1 MIRKARYEDIDDI
14 MKCIDDARIFLKNS
28 GSTQWNGPLGYPN
41 VKIFDEDIKHE
52 NCYVYV
58 DDLNQVVAVIVY
70 EYNELEYEKENPNA
84 KWISNTNK
92 YLTIHRI
99 AVRDFARG
107 KGYAKALMLY
117 AEEICKE
124 RKLDSIRIDTHPK
137 NNVLKNLVLS
147 IGYTYC
153 GSIIY
158 SRIPVEP
165 ERIIFEKIIK

>member
-1 MIRKARYEDIDDI
+1 MIRLANKDDVFDI

-41 VKIFDEDIKHE
+41 IDVFNNDIENH

-58 DDLNQVVAVIVY
+58 SDNQVCAVAVY
-70 EYNELEYEKENPNA
+70 EYNEYEYDKENPNA
-84 KWISNTNK
+84 KWLTKENK

-107 KGYAKALMLY
+107 RGYAKALMVH
-117 AEEICKE
+117 AEEVAKQRGLI
-124 RKLDSIRIDTHPK
+124 SVRIDTHPK
-137 NNVLKNLVLS
+137 NIVLMSLAKSL
-147 IGYTYC
+147 GYSEC

-165 ERIIFEKIIK
+165 LRIIFEKIVK